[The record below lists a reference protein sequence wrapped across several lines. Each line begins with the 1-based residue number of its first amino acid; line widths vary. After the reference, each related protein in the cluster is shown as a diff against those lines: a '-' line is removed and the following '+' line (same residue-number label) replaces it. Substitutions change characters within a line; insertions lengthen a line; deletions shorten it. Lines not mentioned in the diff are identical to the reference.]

1 MQLEWIK
8 ITCDLPFKWQ
18 VLSIRRVLKLRTV
31 DEVIGKLFRLWS
43 HFENQSQGGRIKNI
57 VPEDID
63 MICGKKGFAAAVAAV
78 NWLVF
83 DESGASIPAY
93 DEYMGAAARRR
104 DAENKKKRNY
114 RERETGTVEAGQGR
128 DNSGTEPGTST
139 GQPGGQGGD
148 KPVDG
153 SGTEPGQA
161 GGQVRDKVVDKV
173 GTIEEEKEAEAE
185 GDLDLFKPEDSF
197 AMPPAAS
204 AKPATANAGQTGE
217 SASKKKISDEYPDPP
232 PDTVLS
238 FPTVGDVKI
247 WHLTKTQLAEWEAA
261 YPQTD
266 LLAECRKALVWINAN
281 ERKTA
286 RGMKAFLVNWINRC
300 VKTGTTRA
308 MPASRPTET
317 LEEKMKRMAKEMN
330 NRPQGGS

>member
-43 HFENQSQGGRIKNI
+43 HFENQSQSGRIKNI

-83 DESGASIPAY
+83 DESGATIPAY

-104 DAENKKKRNY
+104 DAENERKRNS
-114 RERETGTVEAGQGR
+114 RDRDMSQTDSGQGADTVR
-128 DNSGTEPGTST
+128 TKT
-139 GQPGGQGGD
+139 GQDADRMRTPCGQD
-148 KPVDG
+148 ADTVRTE
-153 SGTEPGQA
+153 SGP
-161 GGQVRDKVVDKV
+161 
-173 GTIEEEKEAEAE
+173 IEEEKEAEE
-185 GDLDLFKPEDSF
+185 ERDLDLFKPEDSF
-197 AMPPAAS
+197 ATPPAAS
-204 AKPATANAGQTGE
+204 AKPATTNPGQTDE
-217 SASKKKISDEYPDPP
+217 PASKKKSQDEYPDPP

-247 WHLTKTQLAEWEAA
+247 WHLTKAQLAEWEEA

-281 ERKTA
+281 EKKTA

-300 VKTGTTRA
+300 VKNGTTRA
-308 MPASRPTET
+308 SPINRPAET
-317 LEEKMKRMAKEMN
+317 LEEKMKRMANEMN

>member
-18 VLSIRRVLKLRTV
+18 VLTIRRALKLRTV

-43 HFENQSQGGRIKNI
+43 HFENQSQGGRIKGL

-78 NWLVF
+78 NWLLF
-83 DESGASIPAY
+83 DESGAAIPAY

-104 DAENKKKRNY
+104 DAEAEKKRNF
-114 RERETGTVEAGQGR
+114 RDR
-128 DNSGTEPGTST
+128 DNAGTEPGQRRDTT
-139 GQPGGQGGD
+139 GD
-148 KPVDG
+148 K

-161 GGQVRDKVVDKV
+161 SGQGGDKVVDKAGTQPGTRRGHSRDKE
-173 GTIEEEKEAEAE
+173 GTIEEEKEAEE
-185 GDLDLFKPEDSF
+185 ERDLDLFKPEDSS

-204 AKPATANAGQTGE
+204 AKPATASTNQTD
-217 SASKKKISDEYPDPP
+217 AATAKKKHQDEYPDPP

-247 WHLTKTQLAEWEAA
+247 WHLTKSQLAEWQLA

-266 LLAECRKALVWINAN
+266 LLGECRKALVWVNAN
-281 ERKTA
+281 SKKTA
-286 RGMKAFLVNWINRC
+286 RGMKSFLVDWFNRS
-300 VKTGTTRA
+300 VKNGTTRA
-308 MPASRPTET
+308 SPVNRPTET
-317 LEEKMKRMAKEMN
+317 LEEKMKRMAKEMSDK
-330 NRPQGGS
+330 PQGGS